1 MARDFHDNCAYCG
14 EGFQN
19 RSHAGVNAAVA
30 SHEAGCSDNPGNAPS
45 TEQALENARKELGD
59 W

>member
-1 MARDFHDNCAYCG
+1 MARHYHENCAYCG
-14 EGFQN
+14 TPFSNPTQ
-19 RSHAGVNAAVA
+19 AGVNAAAA

-45 TEQALENARKELGD
+45 ADEALENARKELGD